1 MSRANLCLFQLPV
14 CRRWVGCDRKP
25 GKVRVGERYLL
36 IRAAFKYME
45 DLRALWA
52 PNQPSRDAQGRLV
65 TETFPRPEAVGKQVI
80 VTGR

>member
-1 MSRANLCLFQLPV
+1 VTRDDNDDDDDDDDSQDHNMMMTMTPT
-14 CRRWVGCDRKP
+14 G
-25 GKVRVGERYLL
+25 RYLL

-80 VTGR
+80 VTCRE